1 MIDEMRRLRTELYR
15 SIDILNTEWARLEK
29 NLDILQECSVMVPEM
44 KEKFE
49 EYSRRAR
56 IIAEDAGEIEAAILE
71 IAESGGSEESIQKAE
86 RLRKRLN
93 EGK

>member
-29 NLDILQECSVMVPEM
+29 NLDILQECAVMVPEM